1 MGQGQGQ
8 TQHLLELL
16 AAVVP
21 CQDRPFESLQ
31 TVVRS
36 RLSLLSGCIC
46 VLLDWDRDRKALV
59 EQLQAANIPTL
70 VLIVTPAAGLT
81 DTPDKSCLKNAQSR
95 LHILTLG
102 QIQEGLLAL

>member
-1 MGQGQGQ
+1 
-8 TQHLLELL
+8 LLELL
-16 AAVVP
+16 ASVVP
-21 CQDRPFESLQ
+21 CQDQPFESLQ

-36 RLSLLSGCIC
+36 RMSLLSGCIC
-46 VLLDWDRDRKALV
+46 ILLDWDSERKALI

-70 VLIVTPAAGLT
+70 VLIVTPANGLT
-81 DTPDKSCLKNAQSR
+81 DTPDRSCLKNAQSR